1 MEARML
7 RDSLPRYVLALLCAV
22 ATLPTLQAQTVDEE
36 PYELPDQVI
45 TAVLLEEPVSV
56 VASTTIVTAEDLA
69 TSNTSSIAA
78 ALENIPG
85 VTLSPTGTGS
95 SETTVSLR
103 GSTANQVLVIVD
115 GVPVTDTAT
124 GRTDLSRL
132 QIAVESIES
141 IKVIRGSLSAHYG
154 ADAVGGVVVITTKK
168 GATESGYSISVTNK
182 SFLPASSTVG
192 SGAHAAQNSP
202 DPRSL
207 IDGQGLSFSTNLGAA
222 ARLSVSAER
231 ASNSFYYYDRNY
243 VRRQRQNA
251 DSSQAKASLSWKGD
265 AGGGELASTVS
276 ASVRALGVPGSLDMP
291 TPEARQNDFDASAS
305 TEYNTDYFFSDRLAF
320 KATGYGKFGS
330 LSYRE
335 TSGAQSDVHKSAKL
349 GGDASWSILAGDKTT
364 VDTGISFRYD
374 RLNSTVVTTGAGK
387 SPDRYSVGAFVDPQF
402 NLKGWLLTPS
412 LRWDWASDFA
422 PGVSAALG
430 AAKKLSD
437 TLSLSGSLSTAYR
450 APSFDDLYWPPSGG
464 AEGNSSLKPETAYE
478 ADAGLSWQRND
489 TALSASAYARYV
501 HDVILWQENDDGIW
515 RPTNFGDALYP
526 GLEVEAK
533 TRIEPWQFSIS
544 YSFLYSF
551 VLSGNLKLA
560 DDKRVPYVP
569 IHSLDALVSYS
580 AGSFGASFD
589 FSYKGLRYLTTDNKA
604 YLPSAFL
611 AGASLRW
618 KLSRSL
624 SLKIEGNN
632 LFNERYESIQG
643 YPTPGFS
650 LSTSLSYKP
659 ASRQISKP
667 AAK

>member
-1 MEARML
+1 ML
-7 RDSLPRYVLALLCAV
+7 ATFPALNPERLG
-22 ATLPTLQAQTVDEE
+22 AQTFEDE
-36 PYELPDQVI
+36 PYELPDQIVV
-45 TAVLLEEPVSV
+45 AVASEEPATA
-56 VASTTIVTAEDLA
+56 VASTTIITAEDLSA
-69 TSNTSSIAA
+69 SGTSTIDAV
-78 ALENIPG
+78 LERVPG
-85 VTLSPTGTGS
+85 VALSPTGTSG
-95 SETTVSLR
+95 SETTISLR

-132 QIAVESIES
+132 QIPVDSIES

-154 ADAVGGVVVITTKK
+154 ADAVGGVILITTKK
-168 GATESGYSISVTNK
+168 GSNDSGYSISATNK
-182 SFLPASSTVG
+182 SFLPGTNMVG
-192 SGAHAAQNSP
+192 SGANAVQNRISP
-202 DPRSL
+202 LSL
-207 IDGQGLSFSTNLGAA
+207 VDGQSLSFSANLGSA

-231 ASNSFYYYDRNY
+231 ASNAFYYYDRNY

-265 AGGGELASTVS
+265 AGGGELSSTVS
-276 ASVRALGVPGSLDMP
+276 ASMRALGVPGSLDML

-305 TEYNTDYFFSDRLAF
+305 AEYNTDYFFSDRLAF

-335 TSGAQSDVHKSAKL
+335 TSEAQNDVHKSAKL
-349 GGDASWSILAGDKTT
+349 GGDASWSILAGDTTT
-364 VDTGISFRYD
+364 VDTGISFKYD
-374 RLNSTVVTTGAGK
+374 RLSSTVVTTATGK
-387 SPDRYSVGAFVDPQF
+387 SPDRYSLGAFVDPQF
-402 NLKGWLLTPS
+402 DLAGWLLTPS

-437 TLSLSGSLSTAYR
+437 MLSLSGSLSTAYR

-489 TALSASAYARYV
+489 TGFSASMYARYV

-515 RPTNFGDALYP
+515 RPTNFGNALYP

-533 TRIEPWQFSIS
+533 TKKEPWQFSIS

-551 VLSGNLKLA
+551 VLSGNLKLV

-569 IHSLDALVSYS
+569 IHSLDAQASYS

-589 FSYKGLRYLTTDNKA
+589 FSYKGLRYLTTDNKG

-618 KLSRSL
+618 ELSKRL
-624 SLKIEGNN
+624 SLMIEGDN
-632 LFNERYESIQG
+632 LFDERYESIQG

-650 LSTSLSYKP
+650 LSTSISYKP
-659 ASRQISKP
+659 GPKQPSTSPSASNQF
-667 AAK
+667 

>member
-1 MEARML
+1 MV
-7 RDSLPRYVLALLCAV
+7 RDSLPRYVLVFFCAV
-22 ATLPTLQAQTVDEE
+22 AALQTLQAQTVDEE

-45 TAVLLEEPVSV
+45 TAVLSEEPVSV
-56 VASTTIVTAEDLA
+56 AASTTVVTAEDLA
-69 TSNTSSIAA
+69 ISNTSSIAA
-78 ALENIPG
+78 VLESIPG
-85 VTLSPTGTGS
+85 VALSPTGTGS
-95 SETTVSLR
+95 SETTISLR

-132 QIAVESIES
+132 QIPVESIES

-154 ADAVGGVVVITTKK
+154 ADAVGGVILITTKK
-168 GATESGYSISVTNK
+168 GSNDSGYSISVTNK
-182 SFLPASSTVG
+182 SFLPTSSTVG
-192 SGAHAAQNSP
+192 SGASAVQNGMNP
-202 DPRSL
+202 LSL
-207 IDGQGLSFSTNLGAA
+207 VDGQGLSFSANLGKA
-222 ARLSVSAER
+222 ARLSMSAER
-231 ASNSFYYYDRNY
+231 ASNSFYYYDSNY

-251 DSSQAKASLSWKGD
+251 DSAQARASLSWKGD
-265 AGGGELASTVS
+265 AAGGDLSSTANASIRS
-276 ASVRALGVPGSLDMP
+276 LGVPGSLGMP
-291 TPEARQNDFDASAS
+291 TPEARQNDFDIGASAS
-305 TEYNTDYFFSDRLAF
+305 YSTDYFFSDRLAF

-335 TSGAQSDVHKSAKL
+335 TSEAQNDVHKSAKL
-349 GGDASWSILAGDKTT
+349 GGDASWSILAGDATT

-374 RLNSTVVTTGAGK
+374 RLSSTVVTTGTGK
-387 SPDRYSVGAFVDPQF
+387 SPDRYSLGVFVDPQF
-402 NLKGWLLTPS
+402 GLGGWLLTPS

-437 TLSLSGSLSTAYR
+437 ALDFSTSLSTAYR

-464 AEGNSSLKPETAYE
+464 AEGNPLLKPETAYE
-478 ADAGLSWQRND
+478 ADAGLTWLQND
-489 TALSASAYARYV
+489 TLVSASVYARYV

-533 TRIEPWQFSIS
+533 TRQDPWQFSIS

-569 IHSLDALVSYS
+569 IHSLDAQVSYS
-580 AGSFGASFD
+580 AGAFGASFD

-611 AGASLRW
+611 AGASLHW
-618 KLSRSL
+618 ELSKSL
-624 SLKIEGNN
+624 SLKIEADN
-632 LFNERYESIQG
+632 LFDERYESIQG

-650 LSTSLSYKP
+650 LSTSIAYKP
-659 ASRQISKP
+659 EPKQAGPKQSGPK
-667 AAK
+667 